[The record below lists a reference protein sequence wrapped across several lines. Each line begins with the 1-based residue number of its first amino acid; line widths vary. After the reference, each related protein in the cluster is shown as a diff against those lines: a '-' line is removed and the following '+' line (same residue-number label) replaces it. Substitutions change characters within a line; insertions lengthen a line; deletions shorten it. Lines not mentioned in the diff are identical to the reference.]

1 MKFALRRMRL
11 ARTAALGV
19 MLALATG
26 LAPGARSQESAPA
39 YKNPNLPVE
48 QRVADLLARMT
59 LEEKAAQTQALWD
72 KKALVEDEQGK
83 FSPAKARDVIGNGIG
98 EIARPSER
106 RGTGV
111 AQGANRGPRD
121 AAEYV
126 NAIQKFLVENTR
138 LGIPALCHEE
148 SLHGLTA
155 PKGTSFPQ
163 AIGLGSTWNP
173 GLLQKI
179 FSVAALEARARG
191 VHHVLAPVVDLA
203 REPRWGRTE
212 ECLGEDPYHVS
223 RMGVAIVKGFQG
235 TGPALDDRHVYA
247 TAKHFTGHGQPEG
260 GVNVAPAPFSERVL
274 RETFL
279 VPFHALVT
287 EANVA
292 SVMPS
297 YNEVDGIPPHG
308 NSWLLRD
315 VLRREWG
322 FQGLVASDYYG
333 VPQLVDVHR
342 VAADKEEAARKAV
355 AAGVDIELPD
365 IDAYGTLVQQV
376 RDGKVPIAEVDAL
389 VARVLRAKFLAGLFE
404 RPYVDADKAEQVS
417 NTPESQALALLAAHE
432 TIVLL
437 KNQGNL
443 LPLDRSKIKTI
454 AVIGPNAK
462 GLHLG
467 GYSGNFE
474 GRRGVTVLQGI
485 QDKVGANKV
494 VYAEGCRITET
505 PPDWYADKVVLGDPA
520 LNAKRIE
527 EAVKV
532 AKTADVVLLAIGDN
546 EATCR
551 EAWAPGHLG
560 DRDSLDLLGEQ
571 NDLVKAI
578 LATGKPTVAL
588 LFGGRPL
595 SINYVA
601 ENVPAILEG
610 WYLGQEGGTAV
621 ADVLFGDYNP
631 GGKLPITFPRDV
643 GQLPVYYYQKP
654 SAKRGF
660 LFTPI
665 DPLYAFGFGLSY
677 TTFAYSNLKLAQNR
691 IGIGGSTTV
700 SVDVKNTGSR
710 AGDEVVQMYV
720 HDKVSSVTRP
730 IRELKGFE
738 RVSLKP
744 GETKTVTFAI
754 SPDALAFW
762 NQHMERVVEPG
773 AFDVMVGPSSVKYD
787 TIQLEVVR

>member
-1 MKFALRRMRL
+1 MKFASRWTRL
-11 ARTAALGV
+11 ARASALGAMV
-19 MLALATG
+19 TLAAG
-26 LAPGARSQESAPA
+26 LAPGARSQESSPT

-59 LEEKAAQTQALWD
+59 IEEKVAQTQALWD
-72 KKALVEDEQGK
+72 KKILVEDDQGK
-83 FSPAKARDVIGNGIG
+83 FSPAKAREVIGNGIG
-98 EIARPSER
+98 EFARPSER

-111 AQGANRGPRD
+111 AQGSNRGPRE

-126 NAIQKFLVENTR
+126 NALQKFLVENTR

-148 SLHGLTA
+148 ALHGLTA
-155 PKGTSFPQ
+155 PQATSFPQ

-173 GLLQKI
+173 KLLERV

-235 TGPALDDRHVYA
+235 KGPFLDDKHVFA

-260 GVNVAPAPFSERVL
+260 GVNVSPAPYSERVQ
-274 RETFL
+274 RETFF
-279 VPFHALVT
+279 VPFEALVK
-287 EANVA
+287 EAGIM

-297 YNEVDGIPPHG
+297 YNEVDGVPPHG
-308 NSWLLRD
+308 NTWLLRD
-315 VLRREWG
+315 VLRHEWG
-322 FQGLVASDYYG
+322 FQGLIASDYYG
-333 VPQLVDVHR
+333 VPQLAEFHH

-365 IDAYGTLVQQV
+365 VDAYGTLVRQV
-376 RDGKVPIAEVDAL
+376 RDGKIPMADIDAL

-404 RPYVDADKAEQVS
+404 RPYVDVAKAEQVS
-417 NTPESQALALLAAHE
+417 NTPESQALALQAARE

-443 LPLDRSKIKTI
+443 LPLDRSKLKTI

-462 GLHLG
+462 GVHLG
-467 GYSGNFE
+467 GYSGNFP
-474 GRRGVTVLQGI
+474 GRRGVSVLQGI
-485 QDKVGANKV
+485 QDKVGAGKV
-494 VYAEGCRITET
+494 VYAEGCRITESE
-505 PPDWYADKVVLGDPA
+505 PDWYADKVVLGDPA

-532 AKTADVVLLAIGDN
+532 ARTADVVLLAIGDN

-560 DRDSLDLLGEQ
+560 DRDSLELLGEQ
-571 NDLVKAI
+571 NDLVKAV
-578 LATGKPTVAL
+578 LATGKPTVVL
-588 LFGGRPL
+588 LIGGRPL
-595 SINYVA
+595 TVNYVA

-631 GGKLPITFPRDV
+631 GGKLPITFPRST

-660 LFTPI
+660 LFASV
-665 DPLYAFGFGLSY
+665 DPLFPFGFGLSY
-677 TTFAYSNLKLAQNR
+677 TTFAYSNVRLAQNR
-691 IGIGGSTTV
+691 IGDGGSTTV

-710 AGDEVVQMYV
+710 AGDEVVQMYIR
-720 HDKVSSVTRP
+720 DRVSSVTRP
-730 IRELKGFE
+730 VRELKGFE
-738 RVSLKP
+738 RISLQP

-754 SPDALAFW
+754 TSDALAFW

-773 AFDVMVGPSSVKYD
+773 TFDVMVGPSSVKYD